1 MQKTGAP
8 LRVAIAGLG
17 AVGLKLAEEIDKGIP
32 GLKLVAV
39 SAKNIDAAK
48 ERLHHLKA
56 LPQVVDVAALEP
68 LADIVIECAP
78 AALVR
83 QIVEP
88 FVRTGKTAIVLSCG
102 ALLNNMDL
110 VEIAKTHRGQIGVP
124 TGALLGLDA
133 VTAAAEGTIRSVT
146 MVTRKP
152 VKGLMGAPFLEQN
165 NIKID
170 DIKAPM
176 KIFSGSPREAAVGF
190 PANLNVAV
198 ALGLAGIG
206 VDKTTLE
213 IWADPGIDRNTHS
226 IQVDADSAS
235 FSMTIG
241 NIPSENPKTG
251 RITALSVIAYLRKI
265 NAPLRVGT

>member
-1 MQKTGAP
+1 
-8 LRVAIAGLG
+8 
-17 AVGLKLAEEIDKGIP
+17 
-32 GLKLVAV
+32 
-39 SAKNIDAAK
+39 
-48 ERLHHLKA
+48 
-56 LPQVVDVAALEP
+56 
-68 LADIVIECAP
+68 
-78 AALVR
+78 
-83 QIVEP
+83 
-88 FVRTGKTAIVLSCG
+88 
-102 ALLNNMDL
+102 MDL
-110 VEIAKTHRGQIGVP
+110 VETAKAHGGQIGVP

-251 RITALSVIAYLRKI
+251 RITALSPICARSTRRCALVHRGRRWILASIRRLLSSWVQGAVSVRRSPRRWRKKGLSSLAVVFAMKVCCAQP
-265 NAPLRVGT
+265 NG